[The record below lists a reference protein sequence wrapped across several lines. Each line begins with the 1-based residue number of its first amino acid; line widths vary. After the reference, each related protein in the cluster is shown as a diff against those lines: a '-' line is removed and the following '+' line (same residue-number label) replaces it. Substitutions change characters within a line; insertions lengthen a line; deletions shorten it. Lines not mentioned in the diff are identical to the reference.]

1 MPELYQ
7 LTAHELIDKI
17 NHGDIT
23 SVNLVESVF
32 DRIEQI
38 EDKVQGYS
46 SLLKKD
52 ALKSAKDIDKRI
64 KKKKKIGGLAGI
76 PIAIKDNMNVLD
88 TQTSCGS
95 HILENYISV
104 YDATVVSRL
113 KKEDAIIIGKTR
125 MDEFAMGS
133 STESCYYGPTYN
145 PWDLNRVPG
154 GSSGGSGAVV
164 AADEAIVALGSD
176 TGGSIRC
183 PASFTNTIGIKTTY
197 GMVSRYGLVSYACSL
212 EQIGPITKD
221 VTDCALVLNYIVGHD
236 PFDNTTVARPK
247 INYLNHINDDVKNIK
262 IAVSKD
268 FLGEGINEE
277 VKKAVWDAIQKF
289 EELGAKYEEIT
300 LPHITYALPCYYII
314 AMSEASS
321 NLARFDGIRYGFR
334 VEEDFDE
341 WNRVYSEIR
350 KIGFGPEVRRR
361 IILGTYALSS
371 GYYDAYYLKALKIRT
386 LIKKD
391 FEEVFKKFDVLLTPT
406 MPFPAFKIGEK
417 ITDPLTMYMAD
428 ICTVPINIAGVP
440 AISIPCGFTKNDT
453 LPIGLQ
459 IIGNFFAE
467 PTILKVAYTYEK
479 NTDFHNKKP
488 KL

>member
-1 MPELYQ
+1 MIKRGEISVIDLVQ
-7 LTAHELIDKI
+7 SVFQRIEAVEDKI
-17 NHGDIT
+17 Y
-23 SVNLVESVF
+23 
-32 DRIEQI
+32 
-38 EDKVQGYS
+38 GYS
-46 SLLKKD
+46 SLLKKE
-52 ALKSAKDIDKRI
+52 ALESAKEIDKKI
-64 KKKKKIGGLAGI
+64 KNKKKMGGLAGI
-76 PIAIKDNMNVLD
+76 PIAIKDNMNVFN

-95 HILENYISV
+95 HILESYISV
-104 YDATVVSRL
+104 YDSTVVARL
-113 KKEDAIIIGKTR
+113 KQADSIILGKTR

-164 AADEAIVALGSD
+164 AANETILALGSD

-183 PASFTNTIGIKTTY
+183 PASFTSTVGMKTTY

-221 VTDCALVLNYIVGHD
+221 VKDCALLLNYLVGYD
-236 PFDNTTVARPK
+236 PYDNTTVNRPK
-247 INYLNHINDDVKNIK
+247 VNYLDYIINDVKNIK
-262 IAVSKD
+262 IAVSKE

-277 VKKAVWDAIQKF
+277 VKKATWDAISKL
-289 EELGAKYEEIT
+289 EGLGASYEEVS
-300 LPHITYALPCYYII
+300 LPHINYALPCYYII

-321 NLARFDGIRYGFR
+321 NLARFDGMRYGFR
-334 VEEDFDE
+334 VDVDFNE
-341 WNRVYSEIR
+341 WNKVYSENR
-350 KIGFGPEVRRR
+350 RIGFGAEVRRR

-371 GYYDAYYLKALKIRT
+371 GYYDAYYLKALKVRT
-386 LIKKD
+386 LIKRD
-391 FEEVFKKFDVLLTPT
+391 FEEIFKKFDVLITPT

-417 ITDPLTMYMAD
+417 IKDPLSMYLAD

-440 AISIPCGFTKNDT
+440 AISIPCGFTKQDS

-459 IIGNFFAE
+459 IVGNFFAE
-467 PTILKVAYTYEK
+467 PIILRVANTFEQ
-479 NTDFHNKKP
+479 NTDFNKKRP